1 MRAEALPRTDRH
13 RPVAADG
20 TSSDGLEPV
29 TPAWPCQQE
38 PARPARLPLNLAGLK
53 VLVVDDDESSLDYFA
68 MALTMCGA
76 AVTAVVSAREA
87 LDALATAVPDVIVT
101 DIAMPGEDGYWLL
114 EEVRRHAETG
124 VREVPV
130 VAATAFGRE
139 HPRRQT
145 LAAGFVDYLTKP
157 IDPEALC
164 RAIARAAG
172 R

>member
-13 RPVAADG
+13 RPVAADEA
-20 TSSDGLEPV
+20 SFDAPEPA

-38 PARPARLPLNLAGLK
+38 QARPARLPLNLAGLK

-76 AVTAVVSAREA
+76 AVTAAVSAREA
-87 LDALATAVPDVIVT
+87 LDALATAVPDVVVT

-114 EEVRRHAETG
+114 EKIRRHAETS

-139 HPRRQT
+139 HPRLQT
-145 LAAGFVDYLTKP
+145 LAAGFVDYLAKP
-157 IDPEALC
+157 IDPDALC